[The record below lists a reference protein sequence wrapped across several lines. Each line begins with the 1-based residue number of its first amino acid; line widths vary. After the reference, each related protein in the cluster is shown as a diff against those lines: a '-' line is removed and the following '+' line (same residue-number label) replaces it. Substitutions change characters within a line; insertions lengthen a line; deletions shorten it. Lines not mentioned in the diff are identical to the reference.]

1 MKVQIRA
8 DGSVEIDGYV
18 NAVGRDSRRIRDE
31 YGNEF
36 VEQIQPGAF
45 AVALNKRGEDKP
57 VKCLLNH
64 NEARLL
70 GDTNTNLKLEED
82 NIGLHA
88 NVIIT
93 DAEVIEL
100 ARAKR
105 LSGWSFGFYYLDSK
119 TDYDYSN
126 HVERSV
132 VTELELEEVSIID
145 DTMTPVYA
153 GTSIHSRAEE
163 KKEILLR
170 AFDNDVISYTSD
182 TPDKKPEERAEDETE
197 APKQVKEEP
206 ETEVDYTRYHDTIN
220 RLRR

>member
-45 AVALNKRGEDKP
+45 AMALNKRGEDKP

-64 NEARLL
+64 NTAKEL

-82 NIGLHA
+82 SIGLHA

-93 DAEVIEL
+93 DPEVIEL
-100 ARAKR
+100 ARAKK

-119 TDYDYSN
+119 SDYDYSN
-126 HVERSV
+126 HVERSI

-145 DTMTPVYA
+145 DTMVPVYA

-163 KKEILLR
+163 KKEVLFR

-182 TPDKKPEERAEDETE
+182 APDKKPRVEERADNGKEDTPE
-197 APKQVKEEP
+197 PK
-206 ETEVDYTRYHDTIN
+206 TVDYSKYHDTIN
-220 RLRR
+220 KLRR